1 MKGQSSNFF
10 QYVDRYGVDH
20 GLFEWVCQDR
30 ETYHQT
36 YCHKRHRRELRMKI
50 TRMAKLKRQVV
61 AEDPKAGKKNV
72 ERNMVP

>member
-1 MKGQSSNFF
+1 
-10 QYVDRYGVDH
+10 
-20 GLFEWVCQDR
+20 
-30 ETYHQT
+30 
-36 YCHKRHRRELRMKI
+36 MKI

>member
-36 YCHKRHRRELRMKI
+36 YRHKRHRRELRMKI
-50 TRMAKLKRQVV
+50 TRMAKLKRQVD
-61 AEDPKAGKKNV
+61 AEDPKAGKKIV